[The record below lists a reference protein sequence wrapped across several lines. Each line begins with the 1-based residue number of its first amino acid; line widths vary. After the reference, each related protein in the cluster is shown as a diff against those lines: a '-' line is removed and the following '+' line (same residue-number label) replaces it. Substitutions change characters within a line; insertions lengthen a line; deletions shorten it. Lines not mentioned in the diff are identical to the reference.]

1 MILQLGQLFDIE
13 GMSIDI
19 DENITAEELSA
30 MGGYEDFSSDM
41 HIKGR
46 AQNRAGVTALTI
58 DVSVSLRQLC
68 DRCCKEFERRYDQR
82 FVHTLT
88 DGSDGF
94 DNEDN
99 IICLSNT
106 LDLGELALMDLRLAL
121 PTKILCRE
129 DCKGL
134 CAVCGKDL
142 NEGACGCGQ

>member
-46 AQNRAGVTALTI
+46 AQNRAGVTTLTI

-99 IICLSNT
+99 IIY
-106 LDLGELALMDLRLAL
+106 
-121 PTKILCRE
+121 ILY
-129 DCKGL
+129 
-134 CAVCGKDL
+134 
-142 NEGACGCGQ
+142 